1 MASNGQ
7 LELIVVEKE
16 GGSPIPCR
24 MQLHNALG
32 RPWLPR
38 GVPHLGDH
46 FVFPG
51 RITLELPLGNYAFE
65 IERGPEYP
73 VMYGHFQINN
83 FAEDTQTVELHRHV
97 DMAANGWWSGDLDV
111 HRSPS
116 DMPLLMSAEDL
127 HVAEDVTWW
136 NNKSDWIGKVIP
148 ADPLLAFDHNR
159 YCHLMAGGLARA
171 GGTWLLLN
179 LQTPMPLAGA
189 DLEYPSSLEWI
200 ARAREKP
207 NVWIDAT
214 RSYWWD
220 LPALVAAGQIDSIE
234 LAHSQITRDGH
245 SVEEPAAHPRDKAL
259 YTSAAGLGEWTQQ
272 AYYQLLN
279 CGLRIPPSAGSGS
292 GLSTNPVGHNRV
304 YVFVEGDFT
313 YEKWWEGLRAGRV
326 VVTNGPLLQPS
337 IEGHPPGYVFHMD
350 GEKELQLEIG
360 LTLSTRDPIT
370 YLEVVQD
377 GHIAQS
383 IRFQDY
389 AKTGR
394 LPKVKFHHSGWF
406 LIRAVTDDRRTYR
419 FATTGPYF
427 VEMAYQPRRSKQ
439 SAQYF
444 LDWVYQRARQIN
456 LDDPAQRKQVLE
468 YHRKAR
474 DFWQSR
480 VDRANAE

>member
-1 MASNGQ
+1 LAANGQ
-7 LELIVVEKE
+7 LELVVVEKE
-16 GGSPIPCR
+16 GGEPIPCR
-24 MQLHNALG
+24 MQLHNALN
-32 RPWLPR
+32 RPWHPK

-51 RITLELPLGNYAFE
+51 RISLELPLGNYAFE

-73 VMYGHFQINN
+73 VMYGHFEITH
-83 FAEDTQTVELHRHV
+83 FAEDSKTVELHRHV

-111 HRSPS
+111 HRVPA
-116 DMPLLMSAEDL
+116 DMQLLMSAEDL
-127 HVAEDVTWW
+127 HVAEDVTWR
-136 NNKSDWIGKVIP
+136 NDKSDWIGKVLP
-148 ADPLLAFDHNR
+148 DDPLLKFDHNR
-159 YCHLMAGGLARA
+159 YCHLMAGRLDRA

-179 LQTPMPLAGA
+179 LQKPMPLASA
-189 DLEYPSSLEWI
+189 DPEYPSSLACL

-214 RSYWWD
+214 RAYWWD
-220 LPALVAAGQIDSIE
+220 LPALAAAGQIDSIE
-234 LAHSQITRDGH
+234 LAHSQITRDGR
-245 SVEEPAAHPRDKAL
+245 SVEEPAARPRDKAL
-259 YTSAAGLGEWTQQ
+259 YNSAAGLGEWSQQ
-272 AYYQLLN
+272 VYYQLLN

-292 GLSTNPVGHNRV
+292 GLSNNPVGYNRV
-304 YVFVEGDFT
+304 YVYVEDEFT

-326 VVTNGPLLQPS
+326 VITNGPLLQPS
-337 IEGHPPGYVFHMD
+337 IEGHPPGYVFRVE
-350 GEKELQLEIG
+350 GEKEFELEIG

-383 IRFQDY
+383 VRFQDY

-394 LPKVKFHHSGWF
+394 LPKVKVRHSGWF

-427 VEMAYQPRRSKQ
+427 VEMAYKPRVSKQ

-444 LDWVYQRARQIN
+444 LDWVYQRARQIEI
-456 LDDPAQRKQVLE
+456 DDPAQRRQVLE
-468 YHRKAR
+468 DHRKAR

-480 VDRANAE
+480 VSRADAE